1 MKFNMNSTYSNG
13 RNILASGGA
22 AESEGILG
30 AATTWLKWYPLY
42 NEDGSYFS
50 GFGQDATNNVWNP
63 LAQAYEIKRKNEQY
77 RTLANL
83 EMDIKIIEGLNF
95 KAMLGANVVNRHK
108 YSFIPK
114 LDVFS
119 NSSDGTDE
127 RSDRLNWITEWT
139 MNYQKSFKKHNLSAL
154 VGYTTQKETN
164 KSNYLRSMSY
174 PNNLVY
180 TLNAVSNDIYAGNSD
195 ENEWSLISYLARVN
209 YNYDSKY
216 YITASIRADGSS
228 RFGKSNKYGYFPSVA
243 LAWRAS
249 EEDFLKS
256 VEAITN
262 LKLRASYGET
272 GNNNIG
278 NYAHIATIDYES
290 YV

>member
-1 MKFNMNSTYSNG
+1 M
-13 RNILASGGA
+13 
-22 AESEGILG
+22 
-30 AATTWLKWYPLY
+30 
-42 NEDGSYFS
+42 
-50 GFGQDATNNVWNP
+50 
-63 LAQAYEIKRKNEQY
+63 
-77 RTLANL
+77 
-83 EMDIKIIEGLNF
+83 
-95 KAMLGANVVNRHK
+95 
-108 YSFIPK
+108 
-114 LDVFS
+114 FS

>member
-1 MKFNMNSTYSNG
+1 
-13 RNILASGGA
+13 
-22 AESEGILG
+22 
-30 AATTWLKWYPLY
+30 
-42 NEDGSYFS
+42 
-50 GFGQDATNNVWNP
+50 
-63 LAQAYEIKRKNEQY
+63 
-77 RTLANL
+77 
-83 EMDIKIIEGLNF
+83 
-95 KAMLGANVVNRHK
+95 
-108 YSFIPK
+108 
-114 LDVFS
+114 
-119 NSSDGTDE
+119 
-127 RSDRLNWITEWT
+127 

-262 LKLRASYGET
+262 
-272 GNNNIG
+272 
-278 NYAHIATIDYES
+278 
-290 YV
+290 